1 MANGTI
7 DASLAELKA
16 GFAELK
22 NSLVTEIAN
31 GKADNASV
39 KADNASVKVEISGR
53 ETRIVKYIAGGFAV
67 HATLTL
73 TAIGIAAGVAIAIL
87 K

>member
-22 NSLVTEIAN
+22 NSLVTEIAK
-31 GKADNASV
+31 GKVDNASV
-39 KADNASVKVEISGR
+39 KTEIAER
-53 ETRIVKYIAGGFAV
+53 ETRFVRFMASGFAML
-67 HATLTL
+67 ATLTL
-73 TAIGIAAGVAIAIL
+73 TAIGIVAGVAIALL